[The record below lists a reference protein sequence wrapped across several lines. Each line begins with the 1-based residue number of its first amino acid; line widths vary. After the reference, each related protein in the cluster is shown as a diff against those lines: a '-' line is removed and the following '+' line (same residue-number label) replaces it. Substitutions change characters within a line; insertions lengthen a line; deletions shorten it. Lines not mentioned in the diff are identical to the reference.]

1 MPFIAKTKVVSLFLE
16 IQKFVNYEKKPKG
29 TTLVLVQKTTSKLD
43 NLG

>member
-29 TTLVLVQKTTSKLD
+29 TLVLIQKTTS
-43 NLG
+43 